1 MPSIQ
6 DLQPLVTEPR
16 EDIGSEYKD
25 WLDLTTNEHRA
36 TVAKAAI
43 ALVNHGGGFIVIGF
57 EDVAAGL
64 QSHARPAAIPQV
76 TQDAINAAIRRYASP
91 EFHCEMYA
99 VAHPTTGVIHPV
111 IVVPGTMTEPVMSKR
126 DCPGVISQTR
136 CYIRKPGP
144 RSEEPQ
150 TGEEWRTLLNRCVRA
165 GRDDMLEAIRSIV
178 SGRVEA
184 PGVPPNAIERLR
196 AFCDAGRTRWE
207 ELAKMLPEGGPGQ
220 FPHGYYEMGF
230 ALAGAQPAGGL
241 ADLQD
246 RLRQARRIKLTG
258 WTPFLDMTTPEW
270 TPYPHQN
277 FVEAWVG
284 RPVPG
289 RDDHDPSHSDFWRAS
304 PDGSLYTIRGYAEDA
319 LERRPAGQLFDIT
332 LPVWRIAE
340 GLLFA
345 RRLAETYQDVDA
357 IAIWCRFTGLNGRR
371 LTSVTGR
378 RATFGDDV
386 SGTGEIAMEANATPH
401 QIDDNLVEVMHQLLA
416 PLYER
421 FNFFRLPVVLV
432 EEELDRMTRGRF

>member
-25 WLDLTTNEHRA
+25 RLDLTTNEHRA
-36 TVAKAAI
+36 TVPKAAI

-178 SGRVEA
+178 SGA
-184 PGVPPNAIERLR
+184 
-196 AFCDAGRTRWE
+196 
-207 ELAKMLPEGGPGQ
+207 
-220 FPHGYYEMGF
+220 
-230 ALAGAQPAGGL
+230 
-241 ADLQD
+241 
-246 RLRQARRIKLTG
+246 
-258 WTPFLDMTTPEW
+258 
-270 TPYPHQN
+270 
-277 FVEAWVG
+277 
-284 RPVPG
+284 
-289 RDDHDPSHSDFWRAS
+289 
-304 PDGSLYTIRGYAEDA
+304 
-319 LERRPAGQLFDIT
+319 
-332 LPVWRIAE
+332 
-340 GLLFA
+340 
-345 RRLAETYQDVDA
+345 
-357 IAIWCRFTGLNGRR
+357 
-371 LTSVTGR
+371 
-378 RATFGDDV
+378 
-386 SGTGEIAMEANATPH
+386 
-401 QIDDNLVEVMHQLLA
+401 
-416 PLYER
+416 
-421 FNFFRLPVVLV
+421 
-432 EEELDRMTRGRF
+432 